1 MWTDGESAEP
11 LRVPALVRSAAPRK
25 IQPTPATSPTRW
37 GCPGRTPRCARPVRA
52 SQGREARMRGCSSLT
67 RMRGATG
74 SVTNCFCFVGL
85 LPAGNVQVRGELQ
98 APPRLPTRR
107 AGLDDARRET
117 TAADEYSR
125 DVPQLMRR
133 RSRDLCTFADRDPHQ
148 TRREVFSRRRV
159 ASPERGPGTAGP
171 GLGRAPSQ
179 ALAPPTCPLLPL
191 P

>member
-1 MWTDGESAEP
+1 MASPRSRSAF
-11 LRVPALVRSAAPRK
+11 RRWYAAPRRGK
-25 IQPTPATSPTRW
+25 FSPPQRPRQRDGAALGARRAAPGLLAPRKDARQ
-37 GCPGRTPRCARPVRA
+37 GCELARRLP
-52 SQGREARMRGCSSLT
+52 

>member
-1 MWTDGESAEP
+1 MASPRSRSAF
-11 LRVPALVRSAAPRK
+11 RRWYAAPRRGK
-25 IQPTPATSPTRW
+25 FSPPQRPRQRDG
-37 GCPGRTPRCARPVRA
+37 GCHGRTPRCARPARA
-52 SQGREARMRGCSSLT
+52 SQGREARMRGCSSLP

>member
-1 MWTDGESAEP
+1 MASPRSRSAF
-11 LRVPALVRSAAPRK
+11 RRWYAAPRRGK
-25 IQPTPATSPTRW
+25 LSPPQRPRQRAA
-37 GCPGRTPRCARPVRA
+37 PGPVRA
-52 SQGREARMRGCSSLT
+52 SQGREARMRACSPPKDA
-67 RMRGATG
+67 RPTG